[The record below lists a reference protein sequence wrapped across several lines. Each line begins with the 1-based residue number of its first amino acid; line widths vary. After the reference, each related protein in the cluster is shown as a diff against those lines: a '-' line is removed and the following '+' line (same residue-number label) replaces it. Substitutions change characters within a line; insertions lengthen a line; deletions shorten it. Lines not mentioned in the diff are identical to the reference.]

1 MIMASRDNEKT
12 KLEGVPASEK
22 HQTTR
27 NSNFLKAMRNSLNGI
42 WMILVRERNMRI
54 HIVLAFLILV
64 AGLHYGIYRAD
75 WLWVSMAV
83 FIVIFSE
90 FLNTIIE
97 AVVDLV
103 VEKKYHPLAKLAK
116 DVAAGAVL
124 VAVGVEIVILLLIFQ
139 PYVWRQF
146 GIVTNFS
153 DLLHQFQR

>member
-1 MIMASRDNEKT
+1 MIMASRDNEKEMSGEVT
-12 KLEGVPASEK
+12 
-22 HQTTR
+22 HQTHR
-27 NSNFLKAMRNSLNGI
+27 NSNFLKAMSHSLNGI

-64 AGLHYGIYRAD
+64 AGLHYGLYRAD
-75 WLWVSMAV
+75 WLWVTMAI

-124 VAVGVEIVILLLIFQ
+124 VAVGVEIIILLIIFQ

-153 DLLHQFQR
+153 DLLHQFQK

>member
-1 MIMASRDNEKT
+1 MASRDNEQT
-12 KLEGVPASEK
+12 ELEGLPAHEK
-22 HQTTR
+22 RQTVR
-27 NSNFLKAMRNSLNGI
+27 NSSFFKAMRNSLNGI
-42 WMILVRERNMRI
+42 WLILVRERNMRI
-54 HIVLAFLILV
+54 HVVLAFFILV
-64 AGLHYGIYRAD
+64 AGLHYGLYRAD
-75 WLWVSMAV
+75 WLWVTMAI
-83 FIVIFSE
+83 FIVVFSE

-124 VAVGVEIVILLLIFQ
+124 VAVGVEIIILLLIFQ

-153 DLLHQFQR
+153 DLLHQFQQ

>member
-1 MIMASRDNEKT
+1 MASRDNEKT
-12 KLEGVPASEK
+12 TLEGMPESQK
-22 HQTTR
+22 KQTTR
-27 NSNFLKAMRNSLNGI
+27 NSNFFRALRNSLNGI

-54 HIVLAFLILV
+54 HILLAFLILGT
-64 AGLHYGIYRAD
+64 GLHYGLYRAD
-75 WLWVSMAV
+75 WLWVTMAV

-124 VAVGVEIVILLLIFQ
+124 VAVGVEIIILLLIFQ
-139 PYVWRQF
+139 PYIWRQF

-153 DLLHQFQR
+153 DLLHHFQK

>member
-1 MIMASRDNEKT
+1 MASRDNEKT
-12 KLEGVPASEK
+12 TLEGMPESQK
-22 HQTTR
+22 KQTTR
-27 NSNFLKAMRNSLNGI
+27 NSNFFRALRNSLNGI

-54 HIVLAFLILV
+54 HILLAFLILV
-64 AGLHYGIYRAD
+64 TGLHYGLYRAD
-75 WLWVSMAV
+75 WLWVTMAV

-124 VAVGVEIVILLLIFQ
+124 VAVGVEIIILLLIFQ
-139 PYVWRQF
+139 PYIWRQF
-146 GIVTNFS
+146 GIVINFS
-153 DLLHQFQR
+153 DLLHHFQK

>member
-1 MIMASRDNEKT
+1 MASRDNEKT

-75 WLWVSMAV
+75 WLWVTMAV

>member
-1 MIMASRDNEKT
+1 MASRDDKNIILKGSPEPVK
-12 KLEGVPASEK
+12 KQIA
-22 HQTTR
+22 R
-27 NSNFLKAMRNSLNGI
+27 NSNFFKALRNSLNGI

-64 AGLHYGIYRAD
+64 TGLHYGLYRAD
-75 WLWVSMAV
+75 WLWVTMAV

-103 VEKKYHPLAKLAK
+103 VEKNYHPLAKLAK

-124 VAVGVEIVILLLIFQ
+124 VAVGVEIIILLLIFQ
-139 PYVWRQF
+139 PYIWRQF

-153 DLLHQFQR
+153 DFLHHFKN

>member
-1 MIMASRDNEKT
+1 MASRDNEKT
-12 KLEGVPASEK
+12 TLEGMSESQK
-22 HQTTR
+22 KQTTR
-27 NSNFLKAMRNSLNGI
+27 NSNFFRALRNSLNGI

-54 HIVLAFLILV
+54 HILLAFLILV
-64 AGLHYGIYRAD
+64 TGLHYGLYRAD
-75 WLWVSMAV
+75 WLWVTMAV

-124 VAVGVEIVILLLIFQ
+124 VAVGVEIIILLLIFQ
-139 PYVWRQF
+139 PYIWRQF

-153 DLLHQFQR
+153 DLLHHFQK

>member
-1 MIMASRDNEKT
+1 MASRDNEKT

-42 WMILVRERNMRI
+42 WTILVRERNMRI

-75 WLWVSMAV
+75 WLWVTMAV

>member
-1 MIMASRDNEKT
+1 MIMASRDNERT
-12 KLEGVPASEK
+12 ELEGLPDHEK
-22 HQTTR
+22 RQTVR
-27 NSNFLKAMRNSLNGI
+27 NGSFFKALRNSLNGI
-42 WMILVRERNMRI
+42 WLILVRERNMRI
-54 HIVLAFLILV
+54 HVVLAFLILV
-64 AGLHYGIYRAD
+64 AGLHYGLYRAD
-75 WLWVSMAV
+75 WLWVTMAI

-124 VAVGVEIVILLLIFQ
+124 VAVGVEIIILLIIFQ

-153 DLLHQFQR
+153 DLLHRFQ

>member
-1 MIMASRDNEKT
+1 
-12 KLEGVPASEK
+12 
-22 HQTTR
+22 
-27 NSNFLKAMRNSLNGI
+27 
-42 WMILVRERNMRI
+42 MILVRERNMRI
-54 HIVLAFLILV
+54 HILLAFLILV
-64 AGLHYGIYRAD
+64 TGLHYGLYRAD
-75 WLWVSMAV
+75 WLWVTMAV

-124 VAVGVEIVILLLIFQ
+124 VAVGVEIIILLLIFQ
-139 PYVWRQF
+139 PYIWRQF

-153 DLLHQFQR
+153 DLLHHFQK

>member
-1 MIMASRDNEKT
+1 MASRDREQT
-12 KLEGVPASEK
+12 ELEGIPDQEK
-22 HQTTR
+22 AQTAR
-27 NSNFLKAMRNSLNGI
+27 NGNFFKALSNSLNGI

-54 HIVLAFLILV
+54 HVVLAFLILV
-64 AGLHYGIYRAD
+64 AGLHYGLYRAD
-75 WLWVSMAV
+75 WLWVTMAI
-83 FIVIFSE
+83 FIVILSE

-116 DVAAGAVL
+116 DVAAGEVL
-124 VAVGVEIVILLLIFQ
+124 VAVGVEIIILLIIFQ

-153 DLLHQFQR
+153 DLLHQFQ

>member
-1 MIMASRDNEKT
+1 MASRDNEKT
-12 KLEGVPASEK
+12 TLEGMPESQK
-22 HQTTR
+22 KQTTR
-27 NSNFLKAMRNSLNGI
+27 NSNFFRALRNSLNGI

-54 HIVLAFLILV
+54 HILLAFLILGTGFPY
-64 AGLHYGIYRAD
+64 GLYRAD
-75 WLWVSMAV
+75 WLWVTMAV

-124 VAVGVEIVILLLIFQ
+124 VAVGVEIIILLLIFQ
-139 PYVWRQF
+139 PYIWRQF

-153 DLLHQFQR
+153 DLLHHFQK

>member
-1 MIMASRDNEKT
+1 MASRDNKQT
-12 KLEGVPASEK
+12 KLIGEPASEK
-22 HQTTR
+22 RQTTR
-27 NSNFLKAMRNSLNGI
+27 NRNFLRAMRNSLNGI
-42 WMILVRERNMRI
+42 WLILVRERNMRI
-54 HIVLAFLILV
+54 HILLAFLILV
-64 AGLHYGIYRAD
+64 SGLHYGLYRSD
-75 WLWVSMAV
+75 WLWVTMAV

-124 VAVGVEIVILLLIFQ
+124 AAVGVEIIILLLIFQ

-153 DLLHQFQR
+153 DLLHNFK